1 MLNPLTYIRALLHGW
16 WILLAALCLST
27 GAGLAYSYS
36 QQPVYKAET
45 TFIANPS
52 LNAGSTGEL
61 LDRIDTLARRTG
73 LVTNYCEIL
82 RSALIIDQAV
92 AILNVPASAI
102 NPYDVSCVVLPDA
115 SILQLKVKGPSP
127 SSPPTWQTPLARRPQ
142 LPHQPLRHLRTAPAR
157 SRHSR
162 LLSRLPQPHHRP
174 HPVPR
179 PRTRWRHRPHRPTTS
194 PARLLPLTR
203 HRGNPPCVTVRSRS
217 SLLRR

>member
-127 SSPPTWQTPLARRPQ
+127 LLAAD
-142 LPHQPLRHLRTAPAR
+142 LANAIGAAG
-157 SRHSR
+157 
-162 LLSRLPQPHHRP
+162 LS
-174 HPVPR
+174 
-179 PRTRWRHRPHRPTTS
+179 
-194 PARLLPLTR
+194 
-203 HRGNPPCVTVRSRS
+203 
-217 SLLRR
+217 